1 MKYFANF
8 LKKMITK
15 RNVAYLFINIGNI
28 PIMTIVSS
36 FLAVYYVDVL
46 RMNEYAVGTMFLI
59 ARIFDGIN
67 DPIIG
72 EIIDRIPGNK
82 FRKFNR
88 ILITGT
94 IICSMNYIILWLGP
108 ALVENSWKMVVA
120 YVSYLLLG
128 VTFPIMDISLNSLL
142 PVLTKEQE
150 EREILSSI
158 KVIGY
163 GIGTVMIEIIIPIIL
178 TKFGTSVKVYNAIIV
193 IFILVVLIFTVGGVL
208 GLRNNRYFENEYGNL
223 KKTSG
228 ISSFIMIFTE
238 RNVFYTFLSGV
249 FFYTANAMLAVSN
262 TYFAMYYLGSVK
274 YLVYVT
280 FATYSLEMF
289 VVLLISEFTKKWG
302 TRNVFAIGLIISGIG
317 LVIRFIPWN
326 NISIAFIALL
336 LSCAMYGF
344 GYGLV
349 MILFYSI
356 QAENVD
362 MVYRKKRIESEG
374 TIAALMSMVNKFGKG
389 IGGAIPLYILGIM
402 KLPNGTYSQLS
413 LRLIDGLI
421 PALLFVIAGIIF
433 GTKYKIENNDAKG

>member
-326 NISIAFIALL
+326 NISIAFIVLL

-433 GTKYKIENNDAKG
+433 GTKYKIENNDAN

>member
-178 TKFGTSVKVYNAIIV
+178 AKFGASVKVYNAIIV

-208 GLRNNRYFENEYGNL
+208 GLRNNRYFEN
-223 KKTSG
+223 
-228 ISSFIMIFTE
+228 
-238 RNVFYTFLSGV
+238 
-249 FFYTANAMLAVSN
+249 
-262 TYFAMYYLGSVK
+262 
-274 YLVYVT
+274 
-280 FATYSLEMF
+280 
-289 VVLLISEFTKKWG
+289 
-302 TRNVFAIGLIISGIG
+302 
-317 LVIRFIPWN
+317 
-326 NISIAFIALL
+326 
-336 LSCAMYGF
+336 
-344 GYGLV
+344 
-349 MILFYSI
+349 
-356 QAENVD
+356 
-362 MVYRKKRIESEG
+362 
-374 TIAALMSMVNKFGKG
+374 
-389 IGGAIPLYILGIM
+389 
-402 KLPNGTYSQLS
+402 
-413 LRLIDGLI
+413 
-421 PALLFVIAGIIF
+421 
-433 GTKYKIENNDAKG
+433 